1 MDSEIIEKDMQNIYN
16 RNIDLSSLQNK
27 TVLITGATGM
37 LASYL
42 IYFFIYLNVE
52 RNYNIKLLLMV
63 RNINKCH
70 QKFKTYLDSK
80 MIEVL
85 VDDINK
91 PLEYAGKIDFIIHTA
106 SLASPQYY
114 ESNPVEVAEPNV
126 IATYHLLKFANEK
139 KISKFLFFSSG
150 DVYGKLPFDVEDISE
165 NIYGTMDPLDV
176 HSCYGE
182 SKRMG
187 ETWCSIFS
195 KEYAVPTSIVRIGHT
210 YAPTM
215 DVNNDPRVFASFI
228 KCVLNGKDIIML
240 SDGSAKRPFCYIA
253 DAVAAFILILLKGE
267 NGQAYNMCN
276 TKEFLSIK
284 ELADLMTKLRPEL
297 GLKVICKK
305 RRNDDNYLENVL
317 NKSNKPI
324 EIKLKMLGWECQY
337 DSFSGFNN
345 VLKYLLQSYL

>member
-1 MDSEIIEKDMQNIYN
+1 MC
-16 RNIDLSSLQNK
+16 
-27 TVLITGATGM
+27 
-37 LASYL
+37 
-42 IYFFIYLNVE
+42 F
-52 RNYNIKLLLMV
+52 
-63 RNINKCH
+63 
-70 QKFKTYLDSK
+70 
-80 MIEVL
+80 
-85 VDDINK
+85 
-91 PLEYAGKIDFIIHTA
+91 
-106 SLASPQYY
+106 
-114 ESNPVEVAEPNV
+114 
-126 IATYHLLKFANEK
+126 
-139 KISKFLFFSSG
+139 
-150 DVYGKLPFDVEDISE
+150 
-165 NIYGTMDPLDV
+165 
-176 HSCYGE
+176 
-182 SKRMG
+182 
-187 ETWCSIFS
+187 
-195 KEYAVPTSIVRIGHT
+195 
-210 YAPTM
+210 
-215 DVNNDPRVFASFI
+215 
-228 KCVLNGKDIIML
+228 NGKDIIML